1 MHALNLL
8 LHALRQ
14 WIRRPWLGALALL
27 PLALA
32 IAALTALFTVVN
44 VSLLRPL
51 PGIGAPEGLVEIGRP
66 GGGFGSLSYPDFRD
80 IAEQSQT
87 LVQVYAWSMAPL
99 SVRPDGAANAGSSFA
114 FLVSDSYFSA
124 LGVRAEA
131 GRLLQPG
138 DMTQSGD
145 TPAAVISHAAWQRL
159 YGGDRNIVGRTL
171 SINGSAFAIV
181 GIAAPEFAS
190 HIAGIAPEFFL
201 PLTRRALIRP
211 TSENLVDNR
220 LAQWLMTGARLAD
233 GRSLSEAQA
242 ELATIGERLTE
253 VRRGLGEDERFP
265 LRLTAS
271 PLRPLPAAAMRGVL
285 IFAGVLGVLV
295 GTLLLVACINV
306 AGLSLARAEERRAEL
321 AVRLSLGAS
330 RWQLSAMMLSEAL
343 LLALAATGLG
353 VALAWAG
360 LRLLLAVPLP
370 IPLPLHFD
378 ITPDARVLGFALLLS
393 LLTACACGLLPAW
406 RAARSRL
413 AGEMQRFRGQRAQ
426 QLLSV
431 LQVAATLVLLVGG
444 GAILR
449 ATQQSEVTDPGIR
462 VDGVLTLEFDLATSG
477 YASERAVP
485 TAERL
490 LEAARTQ
497 PGIDDA
503 ALAAVIPLTLSSMS
517 LGNVQGEGL
526 PPDGLYPDTN
536 VVSPGF
542 ARVLDIPLRGRDFD
556 TGDVAGRPPVAIINR
571 HLAGQIFGEAD
582 PIGRRF
588 SYGDD
593 DDRRDLTVVGVI
605 EDSQYA
611 SIGEEQRGYLLL
623 PLAQQP
629 MNGLNLLL
637 RSELQPAQA
646 AAALANAIERID
658 PNLPP
663 PQVFRLSEQ
672 AAIALLPQRIASLVI
687 GSLSAVGLVLV
698 SLGLYGLLSQFVYAR
713 LREFGVRQALGAAP
727 AQIASEVRRRGLRLV
742 GIGVLLALPL
752 SLLVLQLIA
761 GLFVGVNAVDLPLLL
776 AAAALLLGIATLACL
791 IPARRAARIA
801 PSAAL
806 RYE

>member
-1 MHALNLL
+1 MHLLNLL

-14 WIRRPWLGALALL
+14 WTRRPWLGTLAVL

-51 PGIGAPEGLVEIGRP
+51 PGITAPEGLVEIGRP

-80 IAEQSQT
+80 IAAQSQS
-87 LVQVYAWSMAPL
+87 LAQVYAWSMAPL
-99 SVRPDGAANAGSSFA
+99 SVRPDGAESAGNSFA

-159 YGGDRNIVGRTL
+159 YGRDRAVVGRTL
-171 SINGSAFAIV
+171 TINGSAFVIV
-181 GIAAPEFAS
+181 GIAAPGFRG
-190 HIAGIAPEFFL
+190 HIAGISPEFFL
-201 PLTRRALIRP
+201 PLTRRGLIRP

-220 LAQWLMTGARLAD
+220 LAQWLMTGARLAE
-233 GRSLSEAQA
+233 GRSLGEAQA
-242 ELATIGERLTE
+242 ELATIGERLTKARQE
-253 VRRGLGEDERFP
+253 LGEDERFP
-265 LRLTAS
+265 LQLTAT

-295 GTLLLVACINV
+295 TTLLLVACINV
-306 AGLSLARAEERRAEL
+306 AGLSLARAEERRSEL

-330 RWQLSAMMLSEAL
+330 RWQLSAMMLAESL
-343 LLALAATGLG
+343 LLALAASGLG

-378 ITPDARVLGFALLLS
+378 LTPDAHVLGFAALLALV
-393 LLTACACGLLPAW
+393 TAGACGLLPAW
-406 RAARSRL
+406 RAASSRL
-413 AGEMQRFRGQRAQ
+413 AGEMKRFRGQRAQ
-426 QLLSV
+426 QVLSV
-431 LQVAATLVLLVGG
+431 LQVTATLVLLVGG

-462 VDGVLTLEFDLATSG
+462 VSGVLTLEFDLATSG

-490 LEAARTQ
+490 LEAARGL
-497 PGIDDA
+497 PGVSDGT
-503 ALAAVIPLTLSSMS
+503 LAAVVPLTLSSMS
-517 LGNVQGEGL
+517 LGNIQGEGL
-526 PPDGLYPDTN
+526 PPDGLWPDTN

-542 ARVLDIPLRGRDFD
+542 TRVLDIPLRGRDFD
-556 TGDVAGRPPVAIINR
+556 SGDVAGRPPVAIINR

-582 PIGRRF
+582 PVGRRF
-588 SYGDD
+588 SYGED
-593 DDRRDLTVVGVI
+593 DDRRELTVVGVI

-611 SIGEEQRGYLLL
+611 SIGEAQRGYLLL

-637 RSELQPAQA
+637 RSDLEPAQA
-646 AAALANAIERID
+646 AAALATAIRRID

-663 PQVFRLSEQ
+663 PQVFRLADQ

-687 GSLSAVGLVLV
+687 GSLSAVGLLLV

-727 AQIASEVRRRGLRLV
+727 AQIAREVRSRGLRLV
-742 GIGVLLALPL
+742 GVGVLLALPL
-752 SLLVLQLIA
+752 SLLVLQLVA
-761 GLFVGVNAVDLPLLL
+761 GLFVGVNPMDLPLLL
-776 AAAALLLGIATLACL
+776 AAGALLLGIATVACL
-791 IPARRAARIA
+791 IPARRAARTA

>member
-66 GGGFGSLSYPDFRD
+66 GGGFSSLSYPDFRD

-131 GRLLQPG
+131 GRLLQPE

-242 ELATIGERLTE
+242 ELATIGERLTQL
-253 VRRGLGEDERFP
+253 RRGLGEDERFP

-295 GTLLLVACINV
+295 GTLLLVA
-306 AGLSLARAEERRAEL
+306 
-321 AVRLSLGAS
+321 
-330 RWQLSAMMLSEAL
+330 
-343 LLALAATGLG
+343 
-353 VALAWAG
+353 
-360 LRLLLAVPLP
+360 
-370 IPLPLHFD
+370 
-378 ITPDARVLGFALLLS
+378 
-393 LLTACACGLLPAW
+393 
-406 RAARSRL
+406 
-413 AGEMQRFRGQRAQ
+413 
-426 QLLSV
+426 
-431 LQVAATLVLLVGG
+431 
-444 GAILR
+444 
-449 ATQQSEVTDPGIR
+449 
-462 VDGVLTLEFDLATSG
+462 
-477 YASERAVP
+477 
-485 TAERL
+485 
-490 LEAARTQ
+490 
-497 PGIDDA
+497 
-503 ALAAVIPLTLSSMS
+503 
-517 LGNVQGEGL
+517 
-526 PPDGLYPDTN
+526 
-536 VVSPGF
+536 
-542 ARVLDIPLRGRDFD
+542 
-556 TGDVAGRPPVAIINR
+556 
-571 HLAGQIFGEAD
+571 
-582 PIGRRF
+582 
-588 SYGDD
+588 
-593 DDRRDLTVVGVI
+593 
-605 EDSQYA
+605 
-611 SIGEEQRGYLLL
+611 
-623 PLAQQP
+623 
-629 MNGLNLLL
+629 
-637 RSELQPAQA
+637 
-646 AAALANAIERID
+646 
-658 PNLPP
+658 
-663 PQVFRLSEQ
+663 
-672 AAIALLPQRIASLVI
+672 
-687 GSLSAVGLVLV
+687 
-698 SLGLYGLLSQFVYAR
+698 
-713 LREFGVRQALGAAP
+713 
-727 AQIASEVRRRGLRLV
+727 
-742 GIGVLLALPL
+742 
-752 SLLVLQLIA
+752 
-761 GLFVGVNAVDLPLLL
+761 
-776 AAAALLLGIATLACL
+776 
-791 IPARRAARIA
+791 
-801 PSAAL
+801 
-806 RYE
+806 